1 MLHNLSSMVS
11 VMSEL
16 DPLYYQFIKDQQADN
31 FFFCFRW
38 FLTFFKREFSHMNT
52 VIYLWEVLWS
62 HHDKD
67 YQYYFALAML
77 ESVRADI
84 MALSS
89 FDEILKKIND
99 FSDKFDA
106 ENVLALSQG
115 IYAFKH
121 QVLMN
126 CE

>member
-1 MLHNLSSMVS
+1 MLRNLSSMVS
-11 VMSEL
+11 LMSEL

-38 FLTFFKREFSHMNT
+38 FLTYFKREFSNMNT

-62 HHDKD
+62 HRDPD
-67 YQYYFALAML
+67 YMYYFALAML
-77 ESVRADI
+77 ESVRSEI
-84 MALSS
+84 MRLTS

-99 FSDKFDA
+99 LSDSFDV
-106 ENVLALSQG
+106 EKVLSLSQG
-115 IYAFKH
+115 IYNFKKH
-121 QVLMN
+121 VLSN